1 MALNKSMTQDE
12 AMAVF
17 KKVKRTL
24 MIAGGLLT
32 AFILVN
38 ASYSTVGPGQRGI
51 MVTMGKTGTEVL
63 GEGPHMKVPFFSE
76 VRTMSIRVKKS
87 QDTTEAATK
96 DMQKVQAVVAL
107 NWTIN
112 PDSVGKMLREVG
124 DESAID
130 NNIIAPAVSEVLKA
144 ATAKMTAEEVLS
156 KRIEL
161 KENIDKALIARL
173 TAYGL
178 IIKDISLVDLDF
190 TREFNHAVEQKQ
202 IAEQEAKQAEYV
214 ALKATQDAKARVNAA
229 KGQAEANVALAKADA
244 ESNLLKARAQSE
256 AQKML
261 QASTTKEVLQL
272 KYYERWNGVL
282 PQVMTGNGGGIMMQ
296 IPANAQSSQPT
307 TQDSQGSQQGS
318 DQSSDSEK

>member
-1 MALNKSMTQDE
+1 MALNKDMTQDE
-12 AMAVF
+12 AVAI
-17 KKVKRTL
+17 VKRVKKYL
-24 MIAGGLLT
+24 MIGGGLLL

-38 ASYSTVGPGQRGI
+38 ASYSTVGPGERGI

-63 GEGPHMKVPFFSE
+63 GEGPHLKVPFFSE
-76 VRTMSIRVKKS
+76 VRTMSVRVKKS

-96 DMQKVQAVVAL
+96 DMQKVQAIVAL

-112 PDSVGKMLREVG
+112 PESVGKMLREVG

-144 ATAKMTAEEVLS
+144 ATSKLTAEEVLS

-161 KENIDKALIARL
+161 KESIDRALIARL

-190 TREFNHAVEQKQ
+190 TKEFNHAVEQKQ

-214 ALKATQDAKARVNAA
+214 AQKATQDAKARVNSA
-229 KGQAEANVALAKADA
+229 KGQAEANLAIAKAEA
-244 ESNLLKARAQSE
+244 EANLVKARAQAE
-256 AQKML
+256 GQKL
-261 QASTTKEVLQL
+261 LKQTLTHDVLQL
-272 KYYERWNGVL
+272 EYLKRWNGVL
-282 PQVMTGNGGGIMMQ
+282 PSVLTGNGGGVMLQ
-296 IPANAQSSQPT
+296 IPSQGNSQPT
-307 TQDSQGSQQGS
+307 SDTQGQDEKSEQTSDSQ
-318 DQSSDSEK
+318 E